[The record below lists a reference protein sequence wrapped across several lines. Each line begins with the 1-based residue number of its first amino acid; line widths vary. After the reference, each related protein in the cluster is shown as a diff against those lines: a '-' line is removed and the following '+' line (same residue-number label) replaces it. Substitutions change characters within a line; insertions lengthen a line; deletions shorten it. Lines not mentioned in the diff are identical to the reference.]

1 MPGEISSENFVGELS
16 RRLKISPKWNLLNV
30 LEEATF
36 EKPFCGQ
43 MRLEW
48 CIPAPLWRLLM
59 LMKSS
64 ETFWRKRQQ
73 KRDNARFCLNL
84 FNTVFVNLWD
94 LILFFCVLTF

>member
-1 MPGEISSENFVGELS
+1 MFRDIYVSVSMSLLSFLKEGQMPGEISSENFVGELS

-30 LEEATF
+30 LEAATL
-36 EKPFCGQ
+36 EKPLCGQ

-48 CIPAPLWRLLM
+48 CIPAPLWRLIM

-73 KRDNARFCLNL
+73 KRKTMQDS
-84 FNTVFVNLWD
+84 V
-94 LILFFCVLTF
+94 